1 MSPVFPAVSCGACAT
16 LCRGGLSFPVCA
28 MGPHSCVS
36 EEVSPH
42 SRRRPLGPRVPASQC
57 DAGQPCALAA
67 GTRDLPRTQ
76 REARATCTSRIS
88 GMRHPR
94 SCGRALSPSPQEP
107 GLGAGQLSGCQPSA
121 SCDRNPTMP
130 NDRKASPCSV
140 RNSDCWR
147 SERA

>member
-28 MGPHSCVS
+28 MGLHSCVS
-36 EEVSPH
+36 EEVSRPSVIGCGEGAVLRGLCPH
-42 SRRRPLGPRVPASQC
+42 GLEPPHPRRRVLGPRVPTSEC

-88 GMRHPR
+88 DMRHPR
-94 SCGRALSPSPQEP
+94 SCRRALSLSSQEP
-107 GLGAGQLSGCQPSA
+107 GLGAGQLSGDSA
-121 SCDRNPTMP
+121 LCFL
-130 NDRKASPCSV
+130 
-140 RNSDCWR
+140 
-147 SERA
+147 